1 MYIYTED
8 ESVVGDKMKPIIK
21 TLVEN
26 EDGDLVIEFTEDEV
40 EELGLDED
48 GSQILGSSVVE
59 QMTVNHRVA
68 GSSPARGAMASSFS
82 QV

>member
-68 GSSPARGAMASSFS
+68 GSNPARGAKN
-82 QV
+82 

>member
-26 EDGDLVIEFTEDEV
+26 EDGDLVIAFTEDEV
-40 EELGLDED
+40 EELGLDEE

-68 GSSPARGAMASSFS
+68 GSNPARGASL
-82 QV
+82 